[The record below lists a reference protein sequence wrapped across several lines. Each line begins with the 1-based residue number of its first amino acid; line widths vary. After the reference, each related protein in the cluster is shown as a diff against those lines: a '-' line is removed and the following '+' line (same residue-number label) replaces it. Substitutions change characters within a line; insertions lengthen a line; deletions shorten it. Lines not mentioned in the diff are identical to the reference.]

1 MREKDAL
8 WHLNKHSCMFQRLWT
23 LISYFLDTLWVRMC
37 LKASL
42 HITYWNIDCGVFS
55 LLDGP
60 ALSSPCYASWAAS
73 PGWAGFLTHLKGCF
87 WHLAM
92 LPISP
97 TPEGSRHAG
106 EKKQKK
112 KAGDLAIGA
121 LPSATAALLAAEG
134 LLVRSQCQE
143 LHPPPPPPPQLGMT
157 RHTRKREREK
167 VTIGSEGFCRPKRK
181 MRLIII

>member
-8 WHLNKHSCMFQRLWT
+8 WRLNKHSCMFQRLWT
-23 LISYFLDTLWVRMC
+23 LISYFLDTLWVSMC

-42 HITYWNIDCGVFS
+42 HITYWNFDCGAFS

-97 TPEGSRHAG
+97 TPQGSRHAG

-112 KAGDLAIGA
+112 KKLVTW
-121 LPSATAALLAAEG
+121 PSAPCP
-134 LLVRSQCQE
+134 R
-143 LHPPPPPPPQLGMT
+143 PPPPCWQQKVCWSEANARNST
-157 RHTRKREREK
+157 RHRHRHRSLGWHDTHASARGKK
-167 VTIGSEGFCRPKRK
+167 L
-181 MRLIII
+181 RLALRVFADQKGKCD

>member
-1 MREKDAL
+1 
-8 WHLNKHSCMFQRLWT
+8 MFQCLWT
-23 LISYFLDTLWVRMC
+23 LISYFLDPLWVRMFKSIPAHHA
-37 LKASL
+37 LPSRL
-42 HITYWNIDCGVFS
+42 SVFS

-60 ALSSPCYASWAAS
+60 ALSSPCHASWAAAF

-97 TPEGSRHAG
+97 TPQGSCHAE

-112 KAGDLAIGA
+112 KKTSDLAIGA

-134 LLVRSQCQE
+134 LLVPSQCQE
-143 LHPPPPPPPQLGMT
+143 LHPPPPPQLGMT
-157 RHTRKREREK
+157 RHARTHAHARGKKFRLALRF
-167 VTIGSEGFCRPKRK
+167 FCRPKKENAINYYSVRQ
-181 MRLIII
+181 